1 MLALDSISKLDD
13 PFLVSVQPD
22 DTVRLVFNLS
32 QSENTR
38 GRWNDEPEFEYVAH
52 PEPQGGLLPAPINS
66 DNERPAEP
74 KIKAKSHAKA
84 H

>member
-1 MLALDSISKLDD
+1 MLALYSIGKLDD
-13 PFLVSVQPD
+13 PFFVNVQPD
-22 DTVRLVFNLS
+22 DTVRLVFDLS
-32 QSENTR
+32 QGKNIR
-38 GRWNDEPEFEYVAH
+38 GRWNDKPEFEYVAR
-52 PEPQGGLLPAPINS
+52 PEPQGGLLPSPINP